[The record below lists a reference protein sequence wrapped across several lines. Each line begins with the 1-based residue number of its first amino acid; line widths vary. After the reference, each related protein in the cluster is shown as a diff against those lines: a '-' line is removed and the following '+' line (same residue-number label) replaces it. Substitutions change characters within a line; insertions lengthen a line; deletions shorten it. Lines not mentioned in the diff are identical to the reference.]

1 MERLSKIEN
10 LCAFHTFN
18 FLVPLFRPSL
28 FRMMLF
34 FYISIYGTSH
44 RRCSVK
50 RGVFK
55 NFAIFTGKHLFWS
68 LQHRFFPVKSAKF
81 LRTPIL
87 KNICER
93 LLLNL
98 LDTTLL
104 HETILKKHR
113 NEKKQFSRWQ
123 RV

>member
-1 MERLSKIEN
+1 ML
-10 LCAFHTFN
+10 FTFN

-50 RGVFK
+50 KGVFK
-55 NFAIFTGKHLFWS
+55 NFAIFAGKHLFWS

-104 HETILKKHR
+104 HETILKKHT
-113 NEKKQFSRWQ
+113 NEKNNFQDGKAYNRKQHFES
-123 RV
+123 